1 MHLPNQLAQCILL
14 VCTTDIYGGAICL
27 FKISVVWTIRLEWF
41 IWLKLPHMMYILVCH
56 CRYSNW
62 PSFRVLCLLERHC
75 DKWHLGTQLH
85 IPNWCQT
92 IQRMLCKFF
101 ILLGYALW
109 VFLSFKFVLLC
120 FCCSVSSRQISTKV
134 SLMLCILDLVIQ
146 WKLD

>member
-1 MHLPNQLAQCILL
+1 MNFQILKEALHLPNQLAQCILL
-14 VCTTDIYGGAICL
+14 VCTTDIYGEAICL
-27 FKISVVWTIRLEWF
+27 FKISVVWT
-41 IWLKLPHMMYILVCH
+41 ILVCH

-109 VFLSFKFVLLC
+109 VFLSLKFVLLC
-120 FCCSVSSRQISTKV
+120 FCCSVSSRQISPKV